1 MCRIGTIIK
10 KKEFIE
16 KNMDKMPLTKACIK
30 SIEKDTKI
38 FRIRK
43 IKWAIKELLRKN
55 IRLNVTNVS
64 KEISLKR

>member
-1 MCRIGTIIK
+1 
-10 KKEFIE
+10 
-16 KNMDKMPLTKACIK
+16 MDKMPLTKACIK